1 MHEHDHDVPQTEYH
15 DFIRINICLFICYSL
30 FIEFNAKKGENTFS
44 I

>member
-15 DFIRINICLFICYSL
+15 DFIRIDTPNICLFICYSL
-30 FIEFNAKKGENTFS
+30 FIE